1 MSRLA
6 QTHNSHNEPLGQYD
20 IPFSVPGPTV
30 EFAFVVDSES

>member
-6 QTHNSHNEPLGQYD
+6 QTRYSHNEPLGQYD